1 MRILHT
7 ADLHLDRTLFE
18 VRLLDDQVHVL
29 DQIVEIARENRPD
42 VLVIAGDVY
51 DRAQVRGEA
60 IRVFSDFL
68 RRIHELAIA
77 IIITPGN
84 HDAPE
89 RIGFAGDI
97 LGVAGLHVCGSLRQ
111 GMRTVRFTDDHG
123 PVDFHLIP
131 YADPAEGR
139 EVFDDPGIVDHD
151 RLMAAC
157 LADRLGRYSNARDVV
172 VGHCFVAHGSESESE
187 RPLAVGGAGQV
198 ARTRFDDADLV
209 LLGHLHRPQ
218 PLYSGSILPYSFEE
232 AQDAKSVV
240 LIELGAKGADV
251 RRERIPLEPR
261 RRMRIVEGAME
272 DLEAG
277 KHGAGDEYV
286 LARLSDQEP
295 VLDAMARLRRLW
307 PNLMHVERQ
316 RREASEQNETRT
328 RRRDLD
334 PESLFRAFWTDTT
347 GEEELPDG
355 GDAELK
361 EAVETVRAE
370 DREED
375 AA

>member
-18 VRLLDDQVHVL
+18 VRLLDDQAHIL
-29 DQIVEIARENRPD
+29 DQIVEIARDQAPD

-60 IRVFSDFL
+60 IRLFSDFL
-68 RRIHELAIA
+68 RRIHDLGIA
-77 IIITPGN
+77 IVVTPGN

-97 LGVAGLHVCGSLRQ
+97 LGAAGLHVCGSLKQ
-111 GMRTVRFTDDHG
+111 GLRTVRLSDDHG

-139 EVFDDPGIVDHD
+139 EVFQDPEIRDHD

-157 LADRLGRYSNARDVV
+157 LADRLGQDPAAREVV
-172 VGHCFVAHGSESESE
+172 VGHCFVARGAESESE

-198 ARTRFDDADLV
+198 SRDRFAAADLV

-232 AQDAKSVV
+232 AHDTKSVV
-240 LIELGAKGADV
+240 LIELGPKGAAV
-251 RRERIPLEPR
+251 ERQRIDLAPR
-261 RRMRIVEGAME
+261 RRLRIVEGSIE
-272 DLEAG
+272 ELESG
-277 KHGAGDEYV
+277 RHGSGDDYI
-286 LARLSDQEP
+286 LARLTDREP
-295 VLDAMARLRRLW
+295 VLDAMARLRQLW
-307 PNLMHVERQ
+307 PNLMHVERRREDAADGTRARQ
-316 RREASEQNETRT
+316 RRRE
-328 RRRDLD
+328 LD
-334 PESLFRAFWTDTT
+334 PDALFRGFWSEIT
-347 GEEELPDG
+347 GEEALPAG
-355 GDAELK
+355 GDTEL
-361 EAVETVRAE
+361 ETAIAAVRAE
-370 DREED
+370 DREETT
-375 AA
+375 A

>member
-18 VRLLDDQVHVL
+18 VRLLDDQIHVL
-29 DQIVEIARENRPD
+29 DQIVEIARDNRPD

-60 IRVFSDFL
+60 IRALSDFL
-68 RRIHELAIA
+68 RRIHELEIT

-97 LGVAGLHVCGSLRQ
+97 LQVAGLHVCGSLRQ
-111 GMRTVRFTDDHG
+111 GMRTVRLSDDHG

-131 YADPAEGR
+131 YADPVEGR
-139 EVFDDPGIVDHD
+139 EFFEDPGIRDHD
-151 RLMAAC
+151 QLMAAC
-157 LADRLGRYSNARDVV
+157 LNDRLGQDQNVREVV
-172 VGHCFVAHGSESESE
+172 VGHCFVAQGSESESE

-198 ARTRFDDADLV
+198 TRARFNDADLV

-232 AQDAKSVV
+232 AQDEKGVV
-240 LIELGAKGADV
+240 LIELGAKGGEI
-251 RRERIPLEPR
+251 RRERIALTPR
-261 RRMRIVEGAME
+261 RGMRVVEGAME

-277 KHGAGDEYV
+277 RHGTGDEYV
-286 LARLSDQEP
+286 LARISNSEP

-316 RREASEQNETRT
+316 RQDTPEQSET
-328 RRRDLD
+328 RRRRRELD
-334 PESLFRAFWTDTT
+334 PEALFHAFWTDIT
-347 GEEELPDG
+347 GEEALPEG
-355 GDAELK
+355 GDAELR
-361 EAVETVRAE
+361 EAIETVRGE
-370 DREED
+370 SRQED

>member
-1 MRILHT
+1 
-7 ADLHLDRTLFE
+7 
-18 VRLLDDQVHVL
+18 
-29 DQIVEIARENRPD
+29 
-42 VLVIAGDVY
+42 
-51 DRAQVRGEA
+51 
-60 IRVFSDFL
+60 
-68 RRIHELAIA
+68 
-77 IIITPGN
+77 
-84 HDAPE
+84 
-89 RIGFAGDI
+89 
-97 LGVAGLHVCGSLRQ
+97 
-111 GMRTVRFTDDHG
+111 
-123 PVDFHLIP
+123 
-131 YADPAEGR
+131 
-139 EVFDDPGIVDHD
+139 
-151 RLMAAC
+151 
-157 LADRLGRYSNARDVV
+157 
-172 VGHCFVAHGSESESE
+172 VAHGSESESE

-198 ARTRFDDADLV
+198 ARSRFDDADLV

-240 LIELGAKGADV
+240 LIELGASGADI

-261 RRMRIVEGAME
+261 RRMRIVEGAMD

-316 RREASEQNETRT
+316 RREVSEQNETRT
-328 RRRDLD
+328 RRRALD
-334 PESLFRAFWTDTT
+334 PENLFRAFWRETT
-347 GEEELPDG
+347 GEEELPEG
-355 GDAELK
+355 GDTELK